1 MQLEILGKAINTL
14 NTSKTAYTYFYKK
27 YRIIQNYKSDKNVKP
42 IKASIV
48 NNLDL
53 DLVKNNDFFFQI
65 AATNMGHTLTN
76 S

>member
-1 MQLEILGKAINTL
+1 MVILGKAINTL

-53 DLVKNNDFFFQI
+53 DLVKNNDSLL
-65 AATNMGHTLTN
+65 MSLSDDTLLKMER
-76 S
+76 

>member
-1 MQLEILGKAINTL
+1 MQLVILGKAINTL

-27 YRIIQNYKSDKNVKP
+27 YRIIQNYKSDKNDKP

-53 DLVKNNDFFFQI
+53 DLVKNNDSLL
-65 AATNMGHTLTN
+65 MSLSDDTLLKMER
-76 S
+76 

>member
-53 DLVKNNDFFFQI
+53 DLVKNNDSLL
-65 AATNMGHTLTN
+65 MSLSDDTLLKMER
-76 S
+76 

>member
-1 MQLEILGKAINTL
+1 MQLVILGKAINTL

-53 DLVKNNDFFFQI
+53 DLVKNNDSLL
-65 AATNMGHTLTN
+65 MSLSDDTLLKMER
-76 S
+76 